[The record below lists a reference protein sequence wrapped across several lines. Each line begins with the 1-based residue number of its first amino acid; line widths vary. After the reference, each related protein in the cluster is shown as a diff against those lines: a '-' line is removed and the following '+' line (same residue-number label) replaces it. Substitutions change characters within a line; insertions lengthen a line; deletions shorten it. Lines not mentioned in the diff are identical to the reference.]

1 MFDKAKRRIYEFFKG
16 KRIINAA
23 SMDYRLLM
31 TLILINIFGIIM
43 IYSASYYY
51 CSKTPMYGNDPSYLF
66 KNQIELAVVGFV
78 LMIGISFVDY
88 RILRSLGPL
97 ALLLSLGCI
106 AMLKTPL
113 AVSVNGA
120 VRWIKIMGRTI
131 QVAEPVKL
139 GMIFWVAYFI
149 AKYKMTSFR
158 NLVILIGILGLVFF
172 GIYKISDN
180 MSTAVIIFGIGVLL
194 VFMVHPAWE
203 VFVGAA
209 GLVAILAIGVVGY
222 VMRIDPDSEVGFRI
236 VRIMA
241 WLHPEQ
247 YADNQALQPL
257 NALYAIGSGGFWGRG
272 LGQSLQ
278 KYRIPEPHNDF
289 ILAIV
294 SEELGLFGVLLLFGL
309 FIYLLYRIL
318 MIANRAPDRFGRL
331 LAAGVF
337 FHIALQVV
345 LNVAVVSSFMPTTG
359 VTLPFISSGGTA
371 VMFLL
376 MEFGLVFSVDRAAKE
391 DQIRKRAAAQIAA
404 ERERQ

>member
-16 KRIINAA
+16 KRIINMA

-97 ALLLSLGCI
+97 ALVLSLGCI
-106 AMLKTPL
+106 ALLKTPL

-139 GMIFWVAYFI
+139 GMIFWVAYYI

-158 NLVILIGILGLVFF
+158 NLVILIGILGLVFL

-209 GLVAILAIGVVGY
+209 GLVAVLAIGVVGY

-404 ERERQ
+404 EREKQ